1 MNNVTKMWLITTFT
15 TTFSRSNEKL
25 NSSSSRPY
33 PPLPFHSTN
42 TLIALEFIFSSP
54 ETNANSSSA
63 SSRSISIKAS
73 ERVLFLLIKGKV
85 SHYVTAYFDR
95 K

>member
-1 MNNVTKMWLITTFT
+1 MNSGIPKYITVDTAVKNFET
-15 TTFSRSNEKL
+15 
-25 NSSSSRPY
+25 Y
-33 PPLPFHSTN
+33 PQII
-42 TLIALEFIFSSP
+42 IALEFNFSLY
-54 ETNANSSSA
+54 EG
-63 SSRSISIKAS
+63 IKAS